1 MTTNFN
7 FSVDLSDP
15 RVRQMLGA
23 PDHLATGKRD
33 VVRLAGD
40 ERSGLSS
47 IRSLTTLK
55 QEVVVLFGDVFMTL
69 DVYVLPGE
77 PMTIH
82 LYCPRCTKHSR
93 ITGKH
98 KEIAFDPMSLNPQ
111 IKKIRAS
118 GNPELVPLEMGRLS
132 IEAFE
137 CPWEMGDDQHVQ
149 GGVHTGV
156 SLCRMRLVIDDNVA
170 REV

>member
-1 MTTNFN
+1 MTTNL
-7 FSVDLSDP
+7 SVDLSDP

-40 ERSGLSS
+40 ERTGLAS

-55 QEVVVLFGDVFMTL
+55 QEVVVVFGDMFMTL
-69 DVYVLPGE
+69 DVYALPGE
-77 PMTIH
+77 PTTVH
-82 LYCPRCTKHSR
+82 LYCPRCHKHSR
-93 ITGKH
+93 VTSDR
-98 KEIAFDPMSLNPQ
+98 KEIVFDPMSMNPQ
-111 IKKIRAS
+111 ARKIRAS
-118 GNPELVPLEMGRLS
+118 GNTELAPLDMGRLS

-170 REV
+170 REP